1 MYCQIATRDNSFQA
15 RCICRPKDMTDNKMG
30 GKYHTV
36 GIILKSNR
44 KLVKQSQNYTPN
56 THIHDRSFS
65 WIGTGVSIK
74 CGVVS

>member
-1 MYCQIATRDNSFQA
+1 
-15 RCICRPKDMTDNKMG
+15 MTDNKMG

>member
-1 MYCQIATRDNSFQA
+1 
-15 RCICRPKDMTDNKMG
+15 MTDNKMG

-56 THIHDRSFS
+56 THIHDRSFFLD
-65 WIGTGVSIK
+65 WYRCFNKMWRG
-74 CGVVS
+74 